1 MAIARFNATDLFN
14 YLETSMH
21 MQQFIALLHEI
32 MQVNAAFLR
41 FLVA

>member
-1 MAIARFNATDLFN
+1 MTIARFNATDSFN

-21 MQQFIALLHEI
+21 KQQFTALLREI